1 MFIYGTYGEVDLKF
15 FLINRMRAWN
25 YLQKTSDLPLNTEVI
40 RQTRKIMIDE
50 EYRKSAVFTGY
61 HIFPLASHIEGYME
75 VAIFRFHETKKD
87 DPIMAATNLFGSIM
101 NIHPFEDG
109 NERICHLILAHV
121 LIQIKCCPFPVL
133 LSSFHKRGRRHYI
146 QAVKRYHENPSILY
160 AMTVGSLIQR
170 WYNFEQNARIL
181 GWSDTD
187 APIINRH
194 PPIDQK

>member
-1 MFIYGTYGEVDLKF
+1 
-15 FLINRMRAWN
+15 
-25 YLQKTSDLPLNTEVI
+25 
-40 RQTRKIMIDE
+40 
-50 EYRKSAVFTGY
+50 
-61 HIFPLASHIEGYME
+61 ME
-75 VAIFRFHETKKD
+75 VAIFRFRETKKD
-87 DPIMAATNLFGSIM
+87 DPIMAATSLFGSIM